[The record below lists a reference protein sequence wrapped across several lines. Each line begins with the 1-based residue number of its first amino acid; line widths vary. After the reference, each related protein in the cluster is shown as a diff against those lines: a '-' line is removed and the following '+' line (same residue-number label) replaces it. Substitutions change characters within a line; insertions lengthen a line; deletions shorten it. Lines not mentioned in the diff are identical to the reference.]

1 MKTNAT
7 LLALLLL
14 AATSVAAQGSDV
26 PYEGPKAD
34 YSKGTLLRL
43 FAGEEFREAPVQ
55 DLRFYFGA
63 VEFRALNTNF
73 TMIGLMP
80 SLPGARFYTTREWPD
95 AFTMTRTQIPMSGL
109 ALRRYQRQRNAEL
122 RRIERVAK
130 PKAKIK
136 VTSE

>member
-7 LLALLLL
+7 LLVLLLL
-14 AATSVAAQGSDV
+14 ATTSVFAQEAE

-43 FAGEEFREAPVQ
+43 FAGEEFKEAPVQ

-63 VEFRALNTNF
+63 VQFRALNTNF
-73 TMIGLMP
+73 TLIGLMP
-80 SLPGARFYTTREWPD
+80 PLYGARFATTREWPD

-109 ALRRYQRQRNAEL
+109 ALRRYQRSRNAEL
-122 RRIERVAK
+122 RRIERVSK

-136 VTSE
+136 VEAD